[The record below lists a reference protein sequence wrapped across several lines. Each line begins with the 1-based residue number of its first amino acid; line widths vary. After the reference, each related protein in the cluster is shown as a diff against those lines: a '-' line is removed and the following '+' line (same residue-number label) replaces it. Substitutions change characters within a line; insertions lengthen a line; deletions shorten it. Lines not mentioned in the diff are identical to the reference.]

1 MNANISEKNFP
12 DGISIG
18 DLSKFTGMEVA
29 RLRMWEKRYGRP
41 KSERRPSGHR
51 RYGHLELQFMLLISE
66 ALEKGYRIGQIIKM
80 DDDELSKMV
89 RVEGNLPE
97 NKLNETEEPAP
108 SFPDI
113 SLWLEAVMGFRDRQ
127 LIELLNKTHK
137 EMGSIDMIQNRI
149 KPFMEH
155 IGHLWEK
162 GLLHVGHEHFASNC
176 IQDYLK
182 QIWRS
187 DNHNRT
193 KKLILAAMLPGD
205 DHILGLNMVC
215 SVLAQAGYR
224 VLYLGHRAP
233 IEAIIA
239 TTKSIEVRGLVI
251 SIPKTTNWKVA
262 RDWLTEI
269 RSQVSKDKFICMGGA
284 GAIEDL
290 DQIERKDDL
299 NDFYNWLIENNS

>member
-80 DDDELSKMV
+80 NDEDLARMV

-97 NKLNETEEPAP
+97 QPLCLSNEDVP

-113 SLWLEAVMGFRDRQ
+113 SLWLEAIMGFRDKQ
-127 LIELLNKTHK
+127 LIELLNKSHK
-137 EMGSIDMIQNRI
+137 EMGSIEMILKRI

-162 GLLHVGHEHFASNC
+162 GLLHVGHEHFTSNC

-182 QIWRS
+182 QIWRT

-193 KKLILAAMLPGD
+193 KKLILAALLPGD

-233 IEAIIA
+233 IEAIVA
-239 TTKSIEVRGLVI
+239 TAKSIEVKGVVI
-251 SIPKTTNWKVA
+251 SISRTSNWKLTK
-262 RDWLTEI
+262 DWLTEI
-269 RSQVSKDKFICMGGA
+269 RNSVSKDKFLCVGGA
-284 GAIEDL
+284 GVQEDL
-290 DQIERKDDL
+290 QNITRKDNL
-299 NDFYNWLIENNS
+299 NDFYNWLIEDKA